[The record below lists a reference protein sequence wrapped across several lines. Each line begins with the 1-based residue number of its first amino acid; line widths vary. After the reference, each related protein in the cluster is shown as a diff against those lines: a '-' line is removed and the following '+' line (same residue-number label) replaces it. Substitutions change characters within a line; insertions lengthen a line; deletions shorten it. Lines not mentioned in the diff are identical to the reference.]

1 MLCAHSVGSSEEGAW
16 VSSED
21 PPPTVVLAAAAVV
34 VVVVSCI
41 RVAAAAGNCPCLG
54 LYFALCGVLIISLPS
69 KGCKQGF
76 CILTRF
82 DSEKP

>member
-1 MLCAHSVGSSEEGAW
+1 VALAAAVVVVVV
-16 VSSED
+16 VSCIR
-21 PPPTVVLAAAAVV
+21 VAAAAVV

-82 DSEKP
+82 DSKKP

>member
-1 MLCAHSVGSSEEGAW
+1 
-16 VSSED
+16 
-21 PPPTVVLAAAAVV
+21 

-41 RVAAAAGNCPCLG
+41 RVAAAVGNCPCLG

>member
-1 MLCAHSVGSSEEGAW
+1 
-16 VSSED
+16 
-21 PPPTVVLAAAAVV
+21 

>member
-1 MLCAHSVGSSEEGAW
+1 M
-16 VSSED
+16 
-21 PPPTVVLAAAAVV
+21 VLAAAVV

-41 RVAAAAGNCPCLG
+41 RDAAAAVGNCPCLG

-69 KGCKQGF
+69 KRCKQGF
-76 CILTRF
+76 RILTRF